1 MESHHSTTSAAHPV
15 PNSTVTCPQCAA
27 DAVTTFQHLVTF
39 RYGSGES
46 AVDLSV
52 NLPLRRCG
60 SCELEFFDAEAESLK
75 HDAVCKHLGV
85 LSPDAIRQIRKSY
98 GMTRATFAEV
108 TGLGEATLNR
118 WENGIMV
125 QTLAN
130 DRYMRLLAR
139 PENMSRL
146 RIRSWGSVVRTPS
159 AASNVGSGS
168 FRILKI
174 SEGVRREQ
182 ENFRLQLVG

>member
-1 MESHHSTTSAAHPV
+1 MESHHSTTSVHAG
-15 PNSTVTCPQCAA
+15 PNSAGTCPQCAA
-27 DAVTTFQHLVTF
+27 DAVTTFRHYDTF

-60 SCELEFFDAEAESLK
+60 SCGFEFLDDEAERLK
-75 HDAVCKHLGV
+75 HEAVCEHLGV
-85 LSPDAIRQIRKSY
+85 LSPSAIRQIRKSH
-98 GMTRATFAEV
+98 GMTRAAFAEV

-118 WENGIMV
+118 WENGILV

-139 PENMSRL
+139 PEIMYRL
-146 RIRSWGSVVRTPS
+146 RSWGAVVPTSP
-159 AASNVGSGS
+159 AASNVGTGP
-168 FRILKI
+168 FRILKV
-174 SEGVRREQ
+174 SDGVRQEQ
-182 ENFRLQLVG
+182 ESFQLRVAG

>member
-1 MESHHSTTSAAHPV
+1 MEAHHSTTSAAHAV
-15 PNSTVTCPQCAA
+15 PNSAATCPQCAA
-27 DAVTTFQHLVTF
+27 DAITTFQHLVTF

-60 SCELEFFDAEAESLK
+60 SCELEFIDAEAEGLK

-85 LSPDAIRQIRKSY
+85 LSPDEIRQIRKSY

-139 PENMSRL
+139 PEIMNRL
-146 RIRSWGSVVRTPS
+146 RSRGSVVRTSS
-159 AASNVGSGS
+159 AASNVGSGP
-168 FRILKI
+168 FRILKM
-174 SEGVRREQ
+174 SEGVMREQ
-182 ENFRLQLVG
+182 ANFQLQLVG